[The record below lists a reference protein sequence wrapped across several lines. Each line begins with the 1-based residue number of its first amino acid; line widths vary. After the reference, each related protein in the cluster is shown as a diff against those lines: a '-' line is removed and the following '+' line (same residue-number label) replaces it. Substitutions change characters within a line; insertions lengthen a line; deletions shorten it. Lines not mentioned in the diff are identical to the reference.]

1 MLRRPNQYYPSK
13 KLDSISAQNQPYPS
27 PNYYPYASP
36 TNTYGLNPSTL
47 KSLKTL
53 DINDLQDVFGK
64 GLQEQN
70 STILAEKLEKERI
83 FKEDNDIIEIKH
95 SIQRAKL
102 NKILAKQMYQ
112 NQMKRIQNIINDTR
126 TDEQILK
133 DQNLEHNKQNEEE
146 EKKRKE
152 RLNNKYLLQQQM
164 KEKEILR
171 QESKKEYEKDKKDI
185 ENIINN
191 IKKEDQLAKEELD
204 RKRNIAK
211 TYMENSYARKAEQKR
226 KEKEDDILE
235 KEKERKYQ
243 EDMQKREE
251 EFKGQKAKIQQQKDK
266 IFNQLCEQEAQRQA
280 EKDYW
285 ENVRNELYVEQGN
298 KKRKMEEIA
307 EKEKKE
313 RQKEEMI
320 ASALLHKKVKEEN
333 KIKEQELEKEFRKK
347 YLEKIKEEEELDRL
361 NLKKRKQKE
370 LELKMDVEK
379 QWQQKLAQYQ
389 LQKEEELKNKEKLQ
403 VQEKA
408 RKYIIEQEKQRL
420 IKENEDL
427 LKGYYPLGYQKAVNS
442 LKKDVNIDNSNNKFG
457 ILNAD
462 IKRDIIY
469 NNIIGNS
476 NPNKSTAYLNFGKI
490 KNFVYDKS
498 IQDVNHK
505 INITNY
511 PMYNATANNNYDSY
525 PSPEEYLKLMKQTGQ
540 KNFSYAGNTDT
551 TGIPMRSQ
559 MPVYV
564 NKALTRSIS
573 TRNGIQNNNN
583 NYLDIRRR
591 NLIKSNSNIY
601 DGKMPEIN
609 NYRIQKVNDVG
620 IEKNIN
626 LNTNAINKYGNKVEE
641 KVPEPI

>member
-1 MLRRPNQYYPSK
+1 MLRKSNQYYPTTT
-13 KLDSISAQNQPYPS
+13 LDPISAQNQPYPS
-27 PNYYPYASP
+27 PNYYPYPPP
-36 TNTYGLNPSTL
+36 TNTYCLNPTTL

-53 DINDLQDVFGK
+53 DINELQDVLGK
-64 GLQEQN
+64 GLQDQN
-70 STILAEKLEKERI
+70 SLVVGEKLEKERI
-83 FKEDNDIIEIKH
+83 FKEDNDIIEIKN

-126 TDEQILK
+126 TDEQVLK
-133 DQNLEHNKQNEEE
+133 DQNLEKDKQIEEE

-152 RLNNKYLLQQQM
+152 RLKNKYLLQQQM
-164 KEKEILR
+164 KDREILR
-171 QESKKEYEKDKKDI
+171 QESKKEYEKDKQDI
-185 ENIINN
+185 ENLINN
-191 IKKEDQLAKEELD
+191 IKREDQLAKEELD
-204 RKRNIAK
+204 RKRNIAR

-226 KEKEDDILE
+226 KEKEDELLE
-235 KEKERKYQ
+235 KEKERKHQ
-243 EDMQKREE
+243 EELQKRAD

-266 IFNQLCEQEAQRQA
+266 IFNQLCEQEAKRQA

-285 ENVRNELYVEQGN
+285 ENVRNELYLEQGN
-298 KKRKMEEIA
+298 KKLKMEEKA

-313 RQKEEMI
+313 RQKEEMM

-333 KIKEQELEKEFRKK
+333 KLKELEQEKEFRKK
-347 YLEKIKEEEELDRL
+347 YLKQIQEEDELDRL

-370 LELKMDVEK
+370 LELKMEVEK

-389 LQKEEELKNKEKLQ
+389 LQKEDELKNREKLK

-427 LKGYYPLGYQKAVNS
+427 LKGYYPLGYQKALNS
-442 LKKDVNIDNSNNKFG
+442 LKKDSNDNNN
-457 ILNAD
+457 LNTINND
-462 IKRDIIY
+462 TKHDIIY
-469 NNIIGNS
+469 NNIFGNS
-476 NPNKSTAYLNFGKI
+476 NPNRPSAYLNFGKI
-490 KNFVYDKS
+490 KNYVYDKS
-498 IQDVNHK
+498 IQEVNHN
-505 INITNY
+505 INVTNY

-573 TRNGIQNNNN
+573 TGNGIQNNKNN
-583 NYLDIRRR
+583 FLDIRSRR

-601 DGKMPEIN
+601 EEKMPQIN
-609 NYRIQKVNDVG
+609 NYRIQKVHDVG
-620 IEKNIN
+620 IDKNAN
-626 LNTNAINKYGNKVEE
+626 NDNNATNKYKNKMQE
-641 KVPEPI
+641 KVAEAI

>member
-1 MLRRPNQYYPSK
+1 MLRKSNQYYPTTT
-13 KLDSISAQNQPYPS
+13 LDPISAQNQPYPS
-27 PNYYPYASP
+27 PNYYPYPPP
-36 TNTYGLNPSTL
+36 TNTYCLNPTTL

-53 DINDLQDVFGK
+53 DINELQDVLGK
-64 GLQEQN
+64 GLQDQN
-70 STILAEKLEKERI
+70 SLVVGEKLEKERI
-83 FKEDNDIIEIKH
+83 FKEDNDIIEIKN

-126 TDEQILK
+126 TDEQVLK
-133 DQNLEHNKQNEEE
+133 DQNLEKDKQIEEE

-152 RLNNKYLLQQQM
+152 RLKNKYLLQQQM
-164 KEKEILR
+164 KDREILR
-171 QESKKEYEKDKKDI
+171 QESKKEYEKDKQDI
-185 ENIINN
+185 ENLINN
-191 IKKEDQLAKEELD
+191 IKREDQLAKEELD
-204 RKRNIAK
+204 RKRNIAR

-226 KEKEDDILE
+226 KEKEDELLE
-235 KEKERKYQ
+235 KEKERKHQ
-243 EDMQKREE
+243 EELQKRAD

-266 IFNQLCEQEAQRQA
+266 IFNQLCEQEAKRQA

-285 ENVRNELYVEQGN
+285 ENVRNELYLEQGN
-298 KKRKMEEIA
+298 KKLKMEEKA

-313 RQKEEMI
+313 RQKEEMM

-333 KIKEQELEKEFRKK
+333 KLKELEQEKEFRKK
-347 YLEKIKEEEELDRL
+347 YLKQIQEEEELDRL

-370 LELKMDVEK
+370 LELKMEVEK

-389 LQKEEELKNKEKLQ
+389 LQKEDELKNREKLK

-427 LKGYYPLGYQKAVNS
+427 LKGYYPLGYQKALNS
-442 LKKDVNIDNSNNKFG
+442 LKKDSNDNNN
-457 ILNAD
+457 LNTINND
-462 IKRDIIY
+462 TKHDIIY
-469 NNIIGNS
+469 NNIFGNS
-476 NPNKSTAYLNFGKI
+476 NPNRPSAYLNYGKI
-490 KNFVYDKS
+490 KNYVYDKS
-498 IQDVNHK
+498 IQEVNHN
-505 INITNY
+505 INVTNY

-573 TRNGIQNNNN
+573 TGNGIQNNKNN
-583 NYLDIRRR
+583 FLDIRSRR

-601 DGKMPEIN
+601 EEKMPQIN
-609 NYRIQKVNDVG
+609 NYRIQKVHDVG
-620 IEKNIN
+620 IDKNAN
-626 LNTNAINKYGNKVEE
+626 YDNNAINKYKNKMQE
-641 KVPEPI
+641 KVAEAI

>member
-1 MLRRPNQYYPSK
+1 MLRKSNQYYPTTT
-13 KLDSISAQNQPYPS
+13 LDPISAQNQPYPS
-27 PNYYPYASP
+27 PNYYPYPPP
-36 TNTYGLNPSTL
+36 TNTYCLNPTTL

-53 DINDLQDVFGK
+53 DINELQDVLGK
-64 GLQEQN
+64 GLQDQN
-70 STILAEKLEKERI
+70 SLVVGEKLEKERI
-83 FKEDNDIIEIKH
+83 FKEDNDIIEIKN

-126 TDEQILK
+126 TDEQVLK
-133 DQNLEHNKQNEEE
+133 DKNLEKDKQIEKEK
-146 EKKRKE
+146 KKRKE
-152 RLNNKYLLQQQM
+152 RLKNKYLLQQQM
-164 KEKEILR
+164 KDREILR
-171 QESKKEYEKDKKDI
+171 QESKKEYEKDKQDI
-185 ENIINN
+185 ENLINN
-191 IKKEDQLAKEELD
+191 IKREDQLAKEELD
-204 RKRNIAK
+204 RKRNIAR

-226 KEKEDDILE
+226 KEKEDELLE
-235 KEKERKYQ
+235 KEKERKHQ
-243 EDMQKREE
+243 EELQKRAD

-266 IFNQLCEQEAQRQA
+266 IFNQLCEQEAKRQA

-285 ENVRNELYVEQGN
+285 ENVRNELYLEQGN
-298 KKRKMEEIA
+298 KKLKMEEKA

-313 RQKEEMI
+313 RQKEEMM

-333 KIKEQELEKEFRKK
+333 KLKELEQEKEFRKK
-347 YLEKIKEEEELDRL
+347 YLKQIQEEEELDRL

-370 LELKMDVEK
+370 LELKMEVEK

-389 LQKEEELKNKEKLQ
+389 LQKEDELKNREKLK

-427 LKGYYPLGYQKAVNS
+427 LKGYYPLGYQKALNS
-442 LKKDVNIDNSNNKFG
+442 LKKDANDNNN
-457 ILNAD
+457 LNTINND
-462 IKRDIIY
+462 TKHDIIY
-469 NNIIGNS
+469 NNIFGNS
-476 NPNKSTAYLNFGKI
+476 NPNRPSAYLNYGKI
-490 KNFVYDKS
+490 KNYVYDKS
-498 IQDVNHK
+498 IQEVNHN
-505 INITNY
+505 INVTNY

-573 TRNGIQNNNN
+573 TGNGIQNNKNN
-583 NYLDIRRR
+583 FLDIRSRR

-601 DGKMPEIN
+601 EEKMPQIN
-609 NYRIQKVNDVG
+609 NYRIQKVHDVG
-620 IEKNIN
+620 IDKNAN
-626 LNTNAINKYGNKVEE
+626 NDNNATNKYKNKMQE
-641 KVPEPI
+641 KVAEAI

>member
-1 MLRRPNQYYPSK
+1 MLHKPNQYYPTTT
-13 KLDSISAQNQPYPS
+13 LDPISAQNQPYPS
-27 PNYYPYASP
+27 PNYYPYPPP
-36 TNTYGLNPSTL
+36 TNTYCLNPTTL

-53 DINDLQDVFGK
+53 DINELQDVLGK
-64 GLQEQN
+64 GLQDQN
-70 STILAEKLEKERI
+70 SLVVGEKLEKERI
-83 FKEDNDIIEIKH
+83 FKEDNDIIEIKN

-126 TDEQILK
+126 TDEQVLK
-133 DQNLEHNKQNEEE
+133 DQNLEKDKQIEEE

-152 RLNNKYLLQQQM
+152 RLKNKYLLQQQM
-164 KEKEILR
+164 KDREILR
-171 QESKKEYEKDKKDI
+171 QESKKEYEKDKQDI
-185 ENIINN
+185 ENLINN
-191 IKKEDQLAKEELD
+191 IKREDQLAKEELD
-204 RKRNIAK
+204 RKRNIAR

-226 KEKEDDILE
+226 KEKEDELLE
-235 KEKERKYQ
+235 KEKERKHQ
-243 EDMQKREE
+243 EELQKRAD

-266 IFNQLCEQEAQRQA
+266 IFNQLCEQEAKRQA

-285 ENVRNELYVEQGN
+285 ENVRNELYLEQGN
-298 KKRKMEEIA
+298 KKLKMEEKA

-313 RQKEEMI
+313 RQKEEMM

-333 KIKEQELEKEFRKK
+333 KLKELEQEKEFRKK
-347 YLEKIKEEEELDRL
+347 YLKQIQEEEELDRL

-370 LELKMDVEK
+370 LELKMEVEK

-389 LQKEEELKNKEKLQ
+389 LQKEDELKNREKLK

-427 LKGYYPLGYQKAVNS
+427 LKGYYPLGYQKALNS
-442 LKKDVNIDNSNNKFG
+442 LKKDSNDNNN
-457 ILNAD
+457 LNTINND
-462 IKRDIIY
+462 TKHDIIY
-469 NNIIGNS
+469 NNIFGNS
-476 NPNKSTAYLNFGKI
+476 NPNRPSAYLNYGKI
-490 KNFVYDKS
+490 KNYVYDKS
-498 IQDVNHK
+498 IQEVNHN
-505 INITNY
+505 INVTNY

-573 TRNGIQNNNN
+573 TGNGIQNNKNN
-583 NYLDIRRR
+583 FLDIRSRR

-601 DGKMPEIN
+601 EEKMPQIN
-609 NYRIQKVNDVG
+609 NYRIQKVHDVG
-620 IEKNIN
+620 IDKNANIEN
-626 LNTNAINKYGNKVEE
+626 NVTNKYKNKMQE
-641 KVPEPI
+641 KVAEAI

>member
-1 MLRRPNQYYPSK
+1 MLRKSNQYYPTTT
-13 KLDSISAQNQPYPS
+13 LDPISAQNQPYPS
-27 PNYYPYASP
+27 PNYYPYPPP
-36 TNTYGLNPSTL
+36 TNTYCLNPTTL

-53 DINDLQDVFGK
+53 DINELQDVLGK
-64 GLQEQN
+64 GLQDQN
-70 STILAEKLEKERI
+70 SLVVGEKLEKERI
-83 FKEDNDIIEIKH
+83 FKEDNDIIEIKN

-126 TDEQILK
+126 TDEQVLK
-133 DQNLEHNKQNEEE
+133 DQNLEKDKQIEEE
-146 EKKRKE
+146 KKKRKE
-152 RLNNKYLLQQQM
+152 RLKNKYLLQQQM
-164 KEKEILR
+164 KDREILR
-171 QESKKEYEKDKKDI
+171 QESKKEYEKDKQDI
-185 ENIINN
+185 ENLINN
-191 IKKEDQLAKEELD
+191 IKREDQLAKEELD
-204 RKRNIAK
+204 RKRNIAR

-226 KEKEDDILE
+226 KEKEDELLE
-235 KEKERKYQ
+235 KEKERKHQ
-243 EDMQKREE
+243 EELQKRAD
-251 EFKGQKAKIQQQKDK
+251 EFEGQKAKIQQQKDK
-266 IFNQLCEQEAQRQA
+266 IFNQLCEQEAKRQA

-285 ENVRNELYVEQGN
+285 ENVRNELYLEQGN
-298 KKRKMEEIA
+298 KKLKMEEKA

-313 RQKEEMI
+313 RQKEEMM

-333 KIKEQELEKEFRKK
+333 KLKELEQEKEFRKK
-347 YLEKIKEEEELDRL
+347 YLKQIQEEEELDRL

-370 LELKMDVEK
+370 LELKMEVEK

-389 LQKEEELKNKEKLQ
+389 LQKEDELKNREKLK

-427 LKGYYPLGYQKAVNS
+427 LKGYYPLGYQKALNS
-442 LKKDVNIDNSNNKFG
+442 LKKDSNDNNN
-457 ILNAD
+457 LNTINND
-462 IKRDIIY
+462 TKHDIIY
-469 NNIIGNS
+469 NNIFGNS
-476 NPNKSTAYLNFGKI
+476 NPNRPSAYLNYGKI
-490 KNFVYDKS
+490 KNYVYDKS
-498 IQDVNHK
+498 IQEVNHN
-505 INITNY
+505 INVTNY

-573 TRNGIQNNNN
+573 TGNGIQNNKNN
-583 NYLDIRRR
+583 FLDIRSRR

-601 DGKMPEIN
+601 EEKMPQIN
-609 NYRIQKVNDVG
+609 NYRIQKVHDVG
-620 IEKNIN
+620 IDKNENIEN
-626 LNTNAINKYGNKVEE
+626 NVTNKYKNKMQE
-641 KVPEPI
+641 KVAEAI

>member
-1 MLRRPNQYYPSK
+1 MLRKSNQYYPTTT
-13 KLDSISAQNQPYPS
+13 LDPISAQNQPYPS
-27 PNYYPYASP
+27 PNYYPYPPP
-36 TNTYGLNPSTL
+36 TNTYCLNPTTL

-53 DINDLQDVFGK
+53 DINELQDVLGK
-64 GLQEQN
+64 GLQDQN
-70 STILAEKLEKERI
+70 SLVVGEKLEKERI
-83 FKEDNDIIEIKH
+83 FKEDNDIIEIKN

-126 TDEQILK
+126 TDEQVLK
-133 DQNLEHNKQNEEE
+133 DQNLEKDKQIEEE

-152 RLNNKYLLQQQM
+152 RLKNKYLLQQQM
-164 KEKEILR
+164 KDREILR
-171 QESKKEYEKDKKDI
+171 QESKKEYEKDKQDI
-185 ENIINN
+185 ENLINN
-191 IKKEDQLAKEELD
+191 IKREDQLAKEELD
-204 RKRNIAK
+204 RKRNIAR

-226 KEKEDDILE
+226 KEKEDELLE
-235 KEKERKYQ
+235 KEKERKHQ
-243 EDMQKREE
+243 EELQKRAD

-266 IFNQLCEQEAQRQA
+266 IFNQLCEQEAKRQA

-285 ENVRNELYVEQGN
+285 ENVRNELYLEQGN
-298 KKRKMEEIA
+298 KKLKMEEKA

-313 RQKEEMI
+313 RQKEEMM

-333 KIKEQELEKEFRKK
+333 KLKELEQEKEFRKK
-347 YLEKIKEEEELDRL
+347 YLKQIQEEEELDRL

-370 LELKMDVEK
+370 LELKMEVEK

-389 LQKEEELKNKEKLQ
+389 LQKEDELKNREKLK

-427 LKGYYPLGYQKAVNS
+427 LKGYYPLGYQKALNS
-442 LKKDVNIDNSNNKFG
+442 LKKDSNDNNN
-457 ILNAD
+457 LNTINND
-462 IKRDIIY
+462 TKHDIIY
-469 NNIIGNS
+469 NNIFGNS
-476 NPNKSTAYLNFGKI
+476 NPNRPSAYLNYGKI
-490 KNFVYDKS
+490 KNYVYDKS
-498 IQDVNHK
+498 IQEVNHN
-505 INITNY
+505 INVTNY

-573 TRNGIQNNNN
+573 TGNGIQNNKNN
-583 NYLDIRRR
+583 FLDIRSRR

-601 DGKMPEIN
+601 EEKMPQIN
-609 NYRIQKVNDVG
+609 NYRIQKVHDVG
-620 IEKNIN
+620 IDKNAN
-626 LNTNAINKYGNKVEE
+626 NDNNATNKYKNKMQE
-641 KVPEPI
+641 KVAEAI

>member
-1 MLRRPNQYYPSK
+1 MLRKPNQYYPTTT
-13 KLDSISAQNQPYPS
+13 LDPISAQNQPYPS
-27 PNYYPYASP
+27 PKYYPYASP

-64 GLQEQN
+64 GLQDQN
-70 STILAEKLEKERI
+70 SLVIGEKLEKERI
-83 FKEDNDIIEIKH
+83 FKEDNDITEIKN

-126 TDEQILK
+126 TDEQVLK
-133 DQNLEHNKQNEEE
+133 DQNLEKDKQNEEE

-152 RLNNKYLLQQQM
+152 RLKNKYLLQQQM
-164 KEKEILR
+164 KDREILR
-171 QESKKEYEKDKKDI
+171 QESKKEYEKDKQDI
-185 ENIINN
+185 ENLINN
-191 IKKEDQLAKEELD
+191 IKREDQLAKEELE
-204 RKRNIAK
+204 RKRNIAR

-226 KEKEDDILE
+226 KEKEDELLE
-235 KEKERKYQ
+235 KEKERKHQ
-243 EDMQKREE
+243 EELQKRED
-251 EFKGQKAKIQQQKDK
+251 EFKGQKAKIQQQKDL
-266 IFNQLCEQEAQRQA
+266 IFNQLCEQEAKRQA

-285 ENVRNELYVEQGN
+285 ENVRNELYLEQGN
-298 KKRKMEEIA
+298 KKLKMEEKA

-313 RQKEEMI
+313 RQKEEMM

-333 KIKEQELEKEFRKK
+333 KLKEIEQEKEFRKR

-361 NLKKRKQKE
+361 NLQKRKQKE

-389 LQKEEELKNKEKLQ
+389 LQKEDELKNREKLK

-427 LKGYYPLGYQKAVNS
+427 LKGYYPLGYQKALNS
-442 LKKDVNIDNSNNKFG
+442 LKKDVNDNKDYNTINNDTKH
-457 ILNAD
+457 
-462 IKRDIIY
+462 DIIY
-469 NNIIGNS
+469 NNIFGNS
-476 NPNKSTAYLNFGKI
+476 NPNRPSAYLNYGKI
-490 KNFVYDKS
+490 KNYVYDKS
-498 IQDVNHK
+498 IQEVNHK
-505 INITNY
+505 INVTNY

-525 PSPEEYLKLMKQTGQ
+525 PTPEEYLKLMKQTGQ

-573 TRNGIQNNNN
+573 TGNGIQNNKN
-583 NYLDIRRR
+583 NYLDIRGRR

-601 DGKMPEIN
+601 DEKMPQIN

-620 IEKNIN
+620 IDKNANIN
-626 LNTNAINKYGNKVEE
+626 NNVVTNKYGNRVEE
-641 KVPEPI
+641 KVPEAA

>member
-1 MLRRPNQYYPSK
+1 MLRKTNQYYPTTT
-13 KLDSISAQNQPYPS
+13 LDPISAQNQPYPS

-64 GLQEQN
+64 GLQDQN
-70 STILAEKLEKERI
+70 SSIIGEKLEKERI
-83 FKEDNDIIEIKH
+83 FKEDNDIIEIKN

-126 TDEQILK
+126 TDEQVLK
-133 DQNLEHNKQNEEE
+133 DQNLEKDKQNEEE

-152 RLNNKYLLQQQM
+152 RLKNKYLLQQQM
-164 KEKEILR
+164 KDREILR
-171 QESKKEYEKDKKDI
+171 QESKKEYEKDRQDI
-185 ENIINN
+185 ENLINN
-191 IKKEDQLAKEELD
+191 IKREDQLAKEELE
-204 RKRNIAK
+204 RKRNIAR

-226 KEKEDDILE
+226 KEKEDELLE
-235 KEKERKYQ
+235 KEKERKHQ
-243 EDMQKREE
+243 EELQKRED
-251 EFKGQKAKIQQQKDK
+251 EFKGQKAKIQQQKDL
-266 IFNQLCEQEAQRQA
+266 IFNQLCEQEAKRQA

-285 ENVRNELYVEQGN
+285 ENVRNELYLEQGN
-298 KKRKMEEIA
+298 KKLKMEEKA

-313 RQKEEMI
+313 RQKEEMM

-333 KIKEQELEKEFRKK
+333 KLKEIEQEKEFRKR

-361 NLKKRKQKE
+361 NLQKRKQKE

-389 LQKEEELKNKEKLQ
+389 LQKEDELKNREKLK

-427 LKGYYPLGYQKAVNS
+427 LKGYYPLGYQKALNS
-442 LKKDVNIDNSNNKFG
+442 LKKDVNDNKDYNTINNDTKH
-457 ILNAD
+457 
-462 IKRDIIY
+462 DIIY
-469 NNIIGNS
+469 NNIFGNS
-476 NPNKSTAYLNFGKI
+476 NPNRPSAYLNYGKI
-490 KNFVYDKS
+490 KNYVYDKS
-498 IQDVNHK
+498 IQEVNHK
-505 INITNY
+505 INATNY
-511 PMYNATANNNYDSY
+511 PMYNATANNNYDTY
-525 PSPEEYLKLMKQTGQ
+525 PTPEEYLKLMKQTGQ

-573 TRNGIQNNNN
+573 TGNGIQNNKN
-583 NYLDIRRR
+583 NYLDIRGRR

-601 DGKMPEIN
+601 DEKMPQIN

-620 IEKNIN
+620 IDKNANIN
-626 LNTNAINKYGNKVEE
+626 NDFTNKYGNRVEE
-641 KVPEPI
+641 KVPEAA

>member
-1 MLRRPNQYYPSK
+1 MLRKSNQYYPTTT
-13 KLDSISAQNQPYPS
+13 LDPISAQNQPYPS
-27 PNYYPYASP
+27 PNYYPYPPP
-36 TNTYGLNPSTL
+36 TNTYCLNPTTL

-53 DINDLQDVFGK
+53 DINELQDVLGK
-64 GLQEQN
+64 GLQDQN
-70 STILAEKLEKERI
+70 SLVVGEKLEKERI
-83 FKEDNDIIEIKH
+83 FKEDNDIIEIKN

-126 TDEQILK
+126 TDEQVLK
-133 DQNLEHNKQNEEE
+133 DQNLEKDKQIEEE

-152 RLNNKYLLQQQM
+152 RLKNKYLLQQQM
-164 KEKEILR
+164 KDREILR
-171 QESKKEYEKDKKDI
+171 QESKKEYEKDKQDI
-185 ENIINN
+185 ENLINN
-191 IKKEDQLAKEELD
+191 IKREDQLAKEELD
-204 RKRNIAK
+204 RKRNIAR

-226 KEKEDDILE
+226 KEKEDELLE
-235 KEKERKYQ
+235 KEKERKHQ
-243 EDMQKREE
+243 EELQKRAD

-266 IFNQLCEQEAQRQA
+266 IFNQLCEQEAKRQA

-285 ENVRNELYVEQGN
+285 ENVRNELYLEQGN
-298 KKRKMEEIA
+298 KKLKMEEKA

-313 RQKEEMI
+313 RQKEEMM

-333 KIKEQELEKEFRKK
+333 KLKELEQEKEFRKK
-347 YLEKIKEEEELDRL
+347 YLKQIQEEEELDRL

-370 LELKMDVEK
+370 LELKMEVEK

-389 LQKEEELKNKEKLQ
+389 LQKEDELKNREKLK

-427 LKGYYPLGYQKAVNS
+427 LKGYYPLGYQKALNS
-442 LKKDVNIDNSNNKFG
+442 LKKDANDNNN
-457 ILNAD
+457 LNTINND
-462 IKRDIIY
+462 TKHDIIY
-469 NNIIGNS
+469 NNIFGNS
-476 NPNKSTAYLNFGKI
+476 NPNRPSAYLNFGKI
-490 KNFVYDKS
+490 KNYVYDKS
-498 IQDVNHK
+498 IQEVNHN
-505 INITNY
+505 INVTNY

-573 TRNGIQNNNN
+573 TGNGIQNNKNN
-583 NYLDIRRR
+583 FLDIRSRR

-601 DGKMPEIN
+601 EEKMPQIN

-620 IEKNIN
+620 IDKNAN
-626 LNTNAINKYGNKVEE
+626 NDNNVTNKYKNKMQE
-641 KVPEPI
+641 KVAEAI

>member
-1 MLRRPNQYYPSK
+1 MLHKPNQYYPTTT
-13 KLDSISAQNQPYPS
+13 LDPISAQNQPYPS
-27 PNYYPYASP
+27 PNYYPYPPP
-36 TNTYGLNPSTL
+36 TNTYCLNPTTL

-53 DINDLQDVFGK
+53 DINELQDVLGK
-64 GLQEQN
+64 GLQDQN
-70 STILAEKLEKERI
+70 SLVVGEKLEKERI
-83 FKEDNDIIEIKH
+83 FKEDNDIIEIKN

-126 TDEQILK
+126 TDEQVLK
-133 DQNLEHNKQNEEE
+133 DQNLEKDKQIEEE

-152 RLNNKYLLQQQM
+152 RLKNKYLLQQQM
-164 KEKEILR
+164 KDREILR
-171 QESKKEYEKDKKDI
+171 QESKKEYEKDKQDI
-185 ENIINN
+185 ENLINN
-191 IKKEDQLAKEELD
+191 IKREDELAKEELD
-204 RKRNIAK
+204 RKRNIAR

-226 KEKEDDILE
+226 KEKEDELLE
-235 KEKERKYQ
+235 KEKERKHQ
-243 EDMQKREE
+243 EELQKRAD

-266 IFNQLCEQEAQRQA
+266 IFNQLCEQEAKRQA

-285 ENVRNELYVEQGN
+285 ENVRNELYLEQGN
-298 KKRKMEEIA
+298 KKLKMEEKA

-313 RQKEEMI
+313 RQKEEMM

-333 KIKEQELEKEFRKK
+333 KLKELEQEKEFRKK
-347 YLEKIKEEEELDRL
+347 YLKQIQEEEELDRL

-370 LELKMDVEK
+370 LELKMEVEK

-389 LQKEEELKNKEKLQ
+389 LQKEDELKNREKLK

-427 LKGYYPLGYQKAVNS
+427 LKGYYPLGYQKALNS
-442 LKKDVNIDNSNNKFG
+442 LKKDANDNNN
-457 ILNAD
+457 LNTINND
-462 IKRDIIY
+462 TKHDIIY
-469 NNIIGNS
+469 NNIFGNS
-476 NPNKSTAYLNFGKI
+476 NPNRPSAYLNYGKI
-490 KNFVYDKS
+490 KNYVYDKS
-498 IQDVNHK
+498 IQEVNHN
-505 INITNY
+505 INVTNY

-573 TRNGIQNNNN
+573 TGNGIQNNKNN
-583 NYLDIRRR
+583 FLDIRSRR

-601 DGKMPEIN
+601 EEKMPQIN
-609 NYRIQKVNDVG
+609 NYRIQKVHDVG
-620 IEKNIN
+620 IDKNANIEN
-626 LNTNAINKYGNKVEE
+626 NVTNKYKNKMQE
-641 KVPEPI
+641 KVAEAI

>member
-1 MLRRPNQYYPSK
+1 MLRKSNQYYPTTT
-13 KLDSISAQNQPYPS
+13 LDPISAQNQPYPS
-27 PNYYPYASP
+27 PNYYPYPPP
-36 TNTYGLNPSTL
+36 TNTYCLNPTTL

-53 DINDLQDVFGK
+53 DINELQDVLGK
-64 GLQEQN
+64 GLQDQN
-70 STILAEKLEKERI
+70 SLVVGEKLEKERI
-83 FKEDNDIIEIKH
+83 FKEDNDIIEIKN

-126 TDEQILK
+126 TDEQVLK
-133 DQNLEHNKQNEEE
+133 DQNLEKDKQIEEE

-152 RLNNKYLLQQQM
+152 RLKNKYLLQQQM
-164 KEKEILR
+164 KDREILR
-171 QESKKEYEKDKKDI
+171 QESKKEYEKDKQDI
-185 ENIINN
+185 ENLINN
-191 IKKEDQLAKEELD
+191 IKREDQLAKEELD
-204 RKRNIAK
+204 RKRNIAR

-226 KEKEDDILE
+226 KEKEDELLE
-235 KEKERKYQ
+235 KEKERKHQ
-243 EDMQKREE
+243 EELQKRAD

-266 IFNQLCEQEAQRQA
+266 IFNQLCEQEAKRQA

-285 ENVRNELYVEQGN
+285 ENVRNELYLEQGN
-298 KKRKMEEIA
+298 KKLKMEEKA

-313 RQKEEMI
+313 RQKEEMM

-333 KIKEQELEKEFRKK
+333 KLKELEQEKEFRKK
-347 YLEKIKEEEELDRL
+347 YLKQIQEEEELDRL

-370 LELKMDVEK
+370 LELKMEVEK

-389 LQKEEELKNKEKLQ
+389 LQKEDELKNREKLK

-427 LKGYYPLGYQKAVNS
+427 LKGYYPLGYQKALNS
-442 LKKDVNIDNSNNKFG
+442 LKKDSNDNNN
-457 ILNAD
+457 LNTINND
-462 IKRDIIY
+462 TKHDIIY
-469 NNIIGNS
+469 NNIFGNS
-476 NPNKSTAYLNFGKI
+476 NPNRPSAYLNYGKI
-490 KNFVYDKS
+490 KNYVYDKS
-498 IQDVNHK
+498 IQEVNHN
-505 INITNY
+505 INVTNY

-573 TRNGIQNNNN
+573 TGNGIQNNKNN
-583 NYLDIRRR
+583 FLDIRSRR

-601 DGKMPEIN
+601 EEKMPQIN
-609 NYRIQKVNDVG
+609 NYRIQKVHDVG
-620 IEKNIN
+620 IDKNANIDN
-626 LNTNAINKYGNKVEE
+626 NVTNKYKNKMQE
-641 KVPEPI
+641 KVAEAI

>member
-1 MLRRPNQYYPSK
+1 MLRKSNQYYPTTT
-13 KLDSISAQNQPYPS
+13 LDPISAQNQPYPS
-27 PNYYPYASP
+27 PNYYPYPPP
-36 TNTYGLNPSTL
+36 TNTYCLNPTTL

-53 DINDLQDVFGK
+53 DINELQDVLGK
-64 GLQEQN
+64 GLQDQN
-70 STILAEKLEKERI
+70 SLVVGEKLEKERI
-83 FKEDNDIIEIKH
+83 FKEDNDIIEIKN

-126 TDEQILK
+126 TDEQVLK
-133 DQNLEHNKQNEEE
+133 DQNLEKDKQIEEE

-152 RLNNKYLLQQQM
+152 RLKNKYLLQQQM
-164 KEKEILR
+164 KDREILR
-171 QESKKEYEKDKKDI
+171 QESKKEYEKDKQDI
-185 ENIINN
+185 ENLINN
-191 IKKEDQLAKEELD
+191 IKREDQLAKEELD
-204 RKRNIAK
+204 RKRNIAR

-226 KEKEDDILE
+226 KEKENELLE
-235 KEKERKYQ
+235 KEKERKHQ
-243 EDMQKREE
+243 EELQKRAD

-266 IFNQLCEQEAQRQA
+266 IFNQLCEQEAKRQA

-285 ENVRNELYVEQGN
+285 ENVRNELYLEQGN
-298 KKRKMEEIA
+298 KKLKMEEKA

-313 RQKEEMI
+313 RQKEEMM

-333 KIKEQELEKEFRKK
+333 KLKELEQEKEFRKK
-347 YLEKIKEEEELDRL
+347 YLKQIQEEEELDRL

-370 LELKMDVEK
+370 LELKMEVEK

-389 LQKEEELKNKEKLQ
+389 LQKEDELKNREKLK

-427 LKGYYPLGYQKAVNS
+427 LKGYYPLGYQKALNS
-442 LKKDVNIDNSNNKFG
+442 LKKDSNDSNN
-457 ILNAD
+457 LNTINND
-462 IKRDIIY
+462 TKHDIIY
-469 NNIIGNS
+469 NNIFGNS
-476 NPNKSTAYLNFGKI
+476 NPNRPSAYLNYGKI
-490 KNFVYDKS
+490 KNYVYDKS
-498 IQDVNHK
+498 IQEVNHN
-505 INITNY
+505 INVTNY

-573 TRNGIQNNNN
+573 TGNGIQNNKNN
-583 NYLDIRRR
+583 FLDIRSRR

-601 DGKMPEIN
+601 EEKMPQIN
-609 NYRIQKVNDVG
+609 NYRIQKVHDVG
-620 IEKNIN
+620 IDKNENIEN
-626 LNTNAINKYGNKVEE
+626 IVTNKYKNKMQE
-641 KVPEPI
+641 KVAEAI

>member
-1 MLRRPNQYYPSK
+1 MLRKSNQYYPTTT
-13 KLDSISAQNQPYPS
+13 LDPISAQNLPYPS
-27 PNYYPYASP
+27 PNYYPYPPP
-36 TNTYGLNPSTL
+36 TNTYCLNPTTL

-53 DINDLQDVFGK
+53 DINELQDVLGK
-64 GLQEQN
+64 GLQDQN
-70 STILAEKLEKERI
+70 SLVVGEKLEKERI
-83 FKEDNDIIEIKH
+83 FKEDNDIIEIKN

-126 TDEQILK
+126 TDEQVLK
-133 DQNLEHNKQNEEE
+133 DQNLEKDKQIEEE

-152 RLNNKYLLQQQM
+152 RLKNKYLLQQQM
-164 KEKEILR
+164 KDREILR
-171 QESKKEYEKDKKDI
+171 QESKKEYEKDKQDI
-185 ENIINN
+185 ENLINN
-191 IKKEDQLAKEELD
+191 IKREDQLAKEELD
-204 RKRNIAK
+204 RKRNIAR

-226 KEKEDDILE
+226 KEKEDELLE
-235 KEKERKYQ
+235 KEKERKHQ
-243 EDMQKREE
+243 EELQKRAD

-266 IFNQLCEQEAQRQA
+266 IFNQLCEQEAKRQA

-285 ENVRNELYVEQGN
+285 ENVRNELYLEQGN
-298 KKRKMEEIA
+298 KKLKMEEKA

-313 RQKEEMI
+313 RQKEEMM

-333 KIKEQELEKEFRKK
+333 KLKELEQEKEFRKK
-347 YLEKIKEEEELDRL
+347 YLKQIQEEEELDRL

-370 LELKMDVEK
+370 LELKMEVEK

-389 LQKEEELKNKEKLQ
+389 LQKEDELKNREKLK

-427 LKGYYPLGYQKAVNS
+427 LKGYYPLGYQKALNS
-442 LKKDVNIDNSNNKFG
+442 LKKDANDNNN
-457 ILNAD
+457 LNTINND
-462 IKRDIIY
+462 TKHDIIY
-469 NNIIGNS
+469 NNIFGNS
-476 NPNKSTAYLNFGKI
+476 NPNRPSAYLNYGKI
-490 KNFVYDKS
+490 KNYVYDKS
-498 IQDVNHK
+498 IQEVNHN
-505 INITNY
+505 INVTNY

-573 TRNGIQNNNN
+573 TGNGIQNKNNF
-583 NYLDIRRR
+583 LDIRSRR

-601 DGKMPEIN
+601 EEKMPQIN

-620 IEKNIN
+620 IDKNANIDN
-626 LNTNAINKYGNKVEE
+626 NVTNKYRNKVEE
-641 KVPEPI
+641 KVAEAI